1 LAPAELALIERVL
14 GVLPASRPLRGPDRR
29 VRGAASRRGAGGG
42 GDGAERRGKERR
54 GKERRGK
61 ERRRRRAARRRREA
75 RRRAGHR
82 LQEPR
87 PPARKLESA
96 VEQAELDLAAT
107 EEALADPAA
116 WATPYET
123 AKSTA
128 RHIKAKRAVELAYA
142 ELEAFE
148 AAAPA

>member
-1 LAPAELALIERVL
+1 VR
-14 GVLPASRPLRGPDRR
+14 LRT
-29 VRGAASRRGAGGG
+29 
-42 GDGAERRGKERR
+42 
-54 GKERRGK
+54 
-61 ERRRRRAARRRREA
+61 EA
-75 RRRAGHR
+75 R
-82 LQEPR
+82 L
-87 PPARKLESA
+87 
-96 VEQAELDLAAT
+96 LDLAAT

-128 RHIKAKRAVELAYA
+128 RHTKAKRAVELAYA